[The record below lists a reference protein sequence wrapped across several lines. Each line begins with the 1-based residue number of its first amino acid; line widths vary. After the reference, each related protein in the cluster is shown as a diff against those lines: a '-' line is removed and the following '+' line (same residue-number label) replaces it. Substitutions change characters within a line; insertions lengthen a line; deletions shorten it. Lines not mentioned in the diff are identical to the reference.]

1 MAEIRKIAVLTSG
14 GDSPGMNAATM
25 ATARSAIA
33 KGIEVIGIMRG
44 FEGLLDGDFR
54 SLGPRDVGGIIHRGG
69 TILQTARSARFMEPE
84 WQDRAAGNLLEAGI
98 QGLVVIGGD
107 GSFRGADE
115 LRKRGIAIAG
125 IPGTIDNDIA
135 GTDLTIGFRTAVETA
150 LDAVMRLRD
159 TASSHDR
166 LFIVEVMGR
175 RSGFLALDVAVA
187 GGAEAV
193 IVPEVQF
200 TLGKLIDRLHEARRK
215 GKTHSLIVLAEG
227 VMPAQDL
234 RDRIQD
240 TAGYDARVTVL
251 GHIQRGGSPC
261 AVDIIL
267 ASRMGAAAVD
277 ALTAGKSGFM
287 TALRDNA
294 IDLPALS
301 VSWETRKPLD
311 PEMMRLVEVLG
322 L

>member
-1 MAEIRKIAVLTSG
+1 MASLKKLGILTSG
-14 GDSPGMNAATM
+14 GDSPGMNAAVR
-25 ATARSAIA
+25 AAARCAIGM
-33 KGIEVIGIMRG
+33 GIEVFGIMRG
-44 FEGLLDGDFR
+44 YEGLLDGDLR
-54 SLGPRDVGGIIHRGG
+54 PLGPRDVGGIIHRGG
-69 TILQTARSARFMEPE
+69 TILQTARSERFMQSEG
-84 WQDRAAGNLLEAGI
+84 QDEAASLLKERGVE
-98 QGLVVIGGD
+98 GLVVIGGD
-107 GSFRGADE
+107 GSFRGAVE
-115 LRKRGIAIAG
+115 LQKRGISVIG
-125 IPGTIDNDIA
+125 VPGTIDNDIA

-200 TLGKLIDRLHEARRK
+200 NIGKLIDRLHKAREK
-215 GKTHSLIVLAEG
+215 GKTHSLIILAEG
-227 VMPAQDL
+227 VMPAHEL

-240 TAGYDARVTVL
+240 TGGYEARVTVL

-261 AVDIIL
+261 SVDIIL
-267 ASRMGAAAVD
+267 ASRMGSAAAE
-277 ALTAGKSGFM
+277 ALESGQSGVM
-287 TALRDNA
+287 TAIRCGS
-294 IDLPALS
+294 IELPPIS
-301 VSWETRKPLD
+301 VSWETKKHLD

-322 L
+322 E

>member
-1 MAEIRKIAVLTSG
+1 MADLKKIAILTSG
-14 GDSPGMNAATM
+14 GDSPGMNAATR
-25 ATARSAIA
+25 AAARTAIA
-33 KGIEVIGIMRG
+33 RGLEVVGIMRG
-44 FEGLLDGDFR
+44 FEGLLEGDFR
-54 SLGPRDVGGIIHRGG
+54 PLGARDVGGIIHRGG
-69 TILQTARSARFMEPE
+69 TILQTARSSRFMESE
-84 WQDRAAGNLLEAGI
+84 WQDRAAGNLLEAGVE
-98 QGLVVIGGD
+98 GLVVIGGD

-115 LRKRGIAIAG
+115 LRKRGIAVAG

-267 ASRMGAAAVD
+267 ASRMGSAAVD
-277 ALTAGKSGFM
+277 ALASGKSGFM
-287 TALRDNA
+287 TALRDNN
-294 IDLPALS
+294 IDLPELS
-301 VSWETRKPLD
+301 VSWESKKPLD
-311 PEMMRLVEVLG
+311 PELMRLVEVLG